1 MNEHLTRY
9 VVLMLSALTVMVSS
23 PLAAVAEPSTPAA
36 EAASPVE
43 RLDDATTQA
52 VELEEHIAELE
63 AQEIAIESRMGVL
76 DERIA
81 AQRRELERARGSL
94 KAARDLFGMRV
105 VSMYK
110 TGSVEP
116 LELLLGAR
124 SVEDFLARGTLLG
137 HIVTQDRE
145 IWSEAAVTA
154 AEAEYQ
160 ATVLDDLK
168 AQENELES
176 VNDSRQQELDSALV
190 RQETLIGE
198 LTEEA
203 LEYLARVRAS
213 RAQSRDEWRRSSVP
227 LEARI
232 ERVEA
237 LVEPYDGLVFLVSE
251 GQPTRYTVA
260 GDSFPAVC
268 SWYGNEFHGRNTASG
283 QVFNENDFTCASR
296 DLPFGTRLALTRGD
310 RRIVV
315 VVNDRGPFV
324 AGRDLDL
331 SKAAA
336 AALGFSG
343 VEEVQA
349 QIVIAT
355 E

>member
-1 MNEHLTRY
+1 MNKHLTRHL
-9 VVLMLSALTVMVSS
+9 VLLVSALTVVVSS
-23 PLAAVAEPSTPAA
+23 PLAAIAEPSSTTS
-36 EAASPVE
+36 EEASPVE
-43 RLDDATTQA
+43 RLDEATAQA

-81 AQRRELERARGSL
+81 AQRRELDHARDTLRAARG
-94 KAARDLFGMRV
+94 LFEMRV

-116 LELLLGAR
+116 LELLLGAK

-168 AQENELES
+168 AQENELET
-176 VNDSRQQELDSALV
+176 VNDSRQRELESALV
-190 RQETLIGE
+190 RQETLVGE
-198 LTEEA
+198 LTQEA
-203 LEYLARVRAS
+203 IEHLARVRAS
-213 RAQSRDEWRRSSVP
+213 RAQSRDEWRQSSVP
-227 LEARI
+227 LEAQI

-237 LVEPYDGLVFLVSE
+237 IVEPYDDLVFLVSD
-251 GQPTRYTVA
+251 GQPIRYNVA
-260 GDSFPAVC
+260 GDAFTAVC

-310 RRIVV
+310 HRIVV

-324 AGRDLDL
+324 TGRDLDL

-336 AALGFSG
+336 QALGFSG
-343 VEEVQA
+343 VEEVQT
-349 QIVIAT
+349 QIVVAT

>member
-1 MNEHLTRY
+1 MDIRIETRF
-9 VVLMLSALTVMVSS
+9 VLLVSAVALAISS
-23 PLAAVAEPSTPAA
+23 PGTALADPSPSTPADT
-36 EAASPVE
+36 SPVE
-43 RLDDATTQA
+43 RLGEATAQA
-52 VELEEHIAELE
+52 AELEEHIEELQ
-63 AQEIAIESRMGVL
+63 AQEVAIETRMGVL
-76 DERIA
+76 DARIA
-81 AQRRELERARGSL
+81 EQRRELSRAREEL
-94 KAARDLFGMRV
+94 RAARELFGLRV

-137 HIVTQDRE
+137 RIVEQDRE
-145 IWSEAAVTA
+145 IWSEAAVGA

-160 ATVLDDLK
+160 ASVLDDLK
-168 AQENELES
+168 SQENELED
-176 VNDSRQQELDSALV
+176 VNDRRQRELESALV
-190 RQETLIGE
+190 RQEALIGE

-203 LEYLARVRAS
+203 LEYLSRARAS
-213 RAQSRDEWRRSSVP
+213 RAQTRDDWRRSSVP
-227 LEARI
+227 LDAEIR
-232 ERVEA
+232 RVEA
-237 LVEPYDGLVFLVSE
+237 IVEPYEELTFLVSE
-251 GQPTRYTVA
+251 GQPTRYRIA
-260 GDSFPAVC
+260 GDAFGTVC

-296 DLPFGTRLALTRGD
+296 DLPFGTRLALTRGEN
-310 RRIVV
+310 RIVV

-336 AALGFSG
+336 QALGFGG
-343 VEEVQA
+343 VEAVQA
-349 QIVIAT
+349 QIVVAT

>member
-1 MNEHLTRY
+1 MNTHLTRY
-9 VVLMLSALTVMVSS
+9 VVLLVSALTVVASS
-23 PLAAVAEPSTPAA
+23 PMTAAAEPSSTTPQAT
-36 EAASPVE
+36 SPTE
-43 RLDDATTQA
+43 RLDEATAQA
-52 VELEEHIAELE
+52 VELEEHIEELE
-63 AQEIAIESRMGVL
+63 AQEIAIETRMGVL
-76 DERIA
+76 DERTA
-81 AQRRELERARGSL
+81 LQRQKLDRARDEL
-94 KAARDLFGMRV
+94 KAARDLFEMRV

-116 LELLLGAR
+116 LELLLGSK

-137 HIVTQDRE
+137 HIVAQDRE
-145 IWSEAAVTA
+145 IWNEAAVTA

-176 VNDSRQQELDSALV
+176 VNDDRQHDLESALV
-190 RQETLIGE
+190 RQEALIGE

-203 LEYLARVRAS
+203 LEYLSRVRAS

-227 LEARI
+227 LDTRI
-232 ERVEA
+232 RRVEA
-237 LVEPYDGLVFLVSE
+237 VVEPYDDLIFLVSE
-251 GQPTRYTVA
+251 GQPGRYSVA
-260 GDSFPAVC
+260 GDAFTAVC

-283 QVFNENDFTCASR
+283 QVFNENDLTCASR
-296 DLPFGTRLALTRGD
+296 DLPFGTRLALTRGEH
-310 RRIVV
+310 RIVV

-336 AALGFSG
+336 QALGFSG
-343 VEEVQA
+343 VESVQA
-349 QIVIAT
+349 QIVVAI